1 MQRIDL
7 LILNVRQRAANH
19 CICICICIPILQCTC
34 GTLMCII
41 KYRPKL
47 TLLYCIKLYPSVL
60 NNNPKSYTR
69 HIDIVAALV
78 TLSGGYPLL
87 MSGQRTLG
95 YNAGQIGGKI
105 SDRIFS
111 AWLRCLGLQT
121 VESPR
126 QWRPQT
132 TLNLWPDSG
141 EDINTELSRISKLQQ
156 LFSDF

>member
-1 MQRIDL
+1 
-7 LILNVRQRAANH
+7 
-19 CICICICIPILQCTC
+19 
-34 GTLMCII
+34 
-41 KYRPKL
+41 
-47 TLLYCIKLYPSVL
+47 
-60 NNNPKSYTR
+60 
-69 HIDIVAALV
+69 
-78 TLSGGYPLL
+78 

-132 TLNLWPDSG
+132 TLDLWSDIG
-141 EDINTELSRISKLQQ
+141 EGINMEKYR
-156 LFSDF
+156 FSSSLVF

>member
-7 LILNVRQRAANH
+7 LFLNVRQRAANKYLYTYFSMYMLYISMYH
-19 CICICICIPILQCTC
+19 QGQTKINFVILKQSV
-34 GTLMCII
+34 
-41 KYRPKL
+41 KL
-47 TLLYCIKLYPSVL
+47 HPSIL
-60 NNNPKSYTR
+60 NKNPKSSSR

>member
-1 MQRIDL
+1 M
-7 LILNVRQRAANH
+7 
-19 CICICICIPILQCTC
+19 P
-34 GTLMCII
+34 
-41 KYRPKL
+41 
-47 TLLYCIKLYPSVL
+47 
-60 NNNPKSYTR
+60 
-69 HIDIVAALV
+69 
-78 TLSGGYPLL
+78 
-87 MSGQRTLG
+87 GQRGLG
-95 YNAGQIGGKI
+95 SNGRQIGGKI

-141 EDINTELSRISKLQQ
+141 EDINTELSRISKLRQ